1 LRLRRS
7 LRRIRNSQTLEA
19 FKWGSGIIAI
29 TCATGLSGFL
39 YFYLFT
45 QLWTAVLTF
54 IIAFVLLM
62 LMEYRY
68 DQMKLNQYKS
78 SKSKGAG
85 APGTVERYVAA
96 LESSKDEEDSAQSG
110 QKNS

>member
-29 TCATGLSGFL
+29 VCATGLSGFL
-39 YFYLFT
+39 YFFLFT
-45 QLWTAVLTF
+45 RLWTAVLTF
-54 IIAFVLLM
+54 AVAFVLLM

-85 APGTVERYVAA
+85 APGTVDRYVAA
-96 LESSKDEEDSAQSG
+96 LVSKEDEDSAEPS

>member
-1 LRLRRS
+1 
-7 LRRIRNSQTLEA
+7 
-19 FKWGSGIIAI
+19 
-29 TCATGLSGFL
+29 
-39 YFYLFT
+39 
-45 QLWTAVLTF
+45 
-54 IIAFVLLM
+54 M

-96 LESSKDEEDSAQSG
+96 LISSKEDETSEESG

>member
-1 LRLRRS
+1 M
-7 LRRIRNSQTLEA
+7 RRIRNSQTLEA
-19 FKWGSGIIAI
+19 FKWGAGIIAI
-29 TCATGLSGFL
+29 TCATGLAGFL
-39 YFYLFT
+39 YFFLFT

-54 IIAFVLLM
+54 AVAFVLLM

-85 APGTVERYVAA
+85 APGTVDRYVAA
-96 LESSKDEEDSAQSG
+96 LVSKEDDDSVERS

>member
-1 LRLRRS
+1 LKLRRS
-7 LRRIRNSQTLEA
+7 IRRIRNSQTLEA

-29 TCATGLSGFL
+29 VCATGLSGFL
-39 YFYLFT
+39 YFFLFT

-54 IIAFVLLM
+54 AVAFVLLM

-85 APGTVERYVAA
+85 APGTVDRYVAA
-96 LESSKDEEDSAQSG
+96 LISSKDDEDLTKPSH
-110 QKNS
+110 KNG

>member
-1 LRLRRS
+1 
-7 LRRIRNSQTLEA
+7 
-19 FKWGSGIIAI
+19 
-29 TCATGLSGFL
+29 
-39 YFYLFT
+39 
-45 QLWTAVLTF
+45 
-54 IIAFVLLM
+54 M

-85 APGTVERYVAA
+85 APGTVDRYVAA
-96 LESSKDEEDSAQSG
+96 LVSKEDEDSAEPS

>member
-1 LRLRRS
+1 M
-7 LRRIRNSQTLEA
+7 RRIRNSQTLEA
-19 FKWGSGIIAI
+19 FKWGAGIIAI
-29 TCATGLSGFL
+29 VCATGLSSFF
-39 YFYLFT
+39 YFFLFT
-45 QLWTAVLTF
+45 RLWTAVLTF
-54 IIAFVLLM
+54 GVAFVLLM

-96 LESSKDEEDSAQSG
+96 LVSSKENEDSAEPS

>member
-19 FKWGSGIIAI
+19 FKWGAGIIAI
-29 TCATGLSGFL
+29 VCATGLSSFL
-39 YFYLFT
+39 YFFLFT

-54 IIAFVLLM
+54 AVAFVLLM

-85 APGTVERYVAA
+85 APGTVDRYVAA
-96 LESSKDEEDSAQSG
+96 LVSKEDEDSEERSQR
-110 QKNS
+110 NN